1 MSKVYEINTGMINAM
16 GNVEMSKGGER
27 VATKEDLLKVMKEF
41 DFSYTTEPEK
51 AKENM
56 IKAFEEAFATGEN
69 STVYESGYWTEAAG
83 YDPEFSDYEADS
95 DRNKVMIAVD
105 VIKED

>member
-56 IKAFEEAFATGEN
+56 IKAFDESFASGED
-69 STVYESGYWTEAAG
+69 SMTYDSGYWTT
-83 YDPEFSDYEADS
+83 YDSEICDYESDS
-95 DRNKVMIAVD
+95 ERNKVLIAVD
-105 VIKED
+105 IKEED

>member
-1 MSKVYEINTGMINAM
+1 MSKVYEIKIGFINAM
-16 GNVEMSKGGER
+16 GNVDMSSSSSET
-27 VATKEDLLKVMKEF
+27 VSTKEELLKVMQEF

-56 IKAFEEAFATGEN
+56 IKAFEEAFATGED
-69 STVYESGYWTEAAG
+69 STAYESGYWTEAAG

-95 DRNKVMIAVD
+95 DRNKVMIAVEIQD
-105 VIKED
+105 